1 MNKTITFLLIFFFST
16 NCSLDNATGFW
27 SKTEKLK
34 ATAIAN
40 RSDLTPLPSSFKK
53 NSEIFNLQSLPEAM
67 NASFNLFIEALTHQN
82 GTIRNAT
89 LNASLAN
96 REITLSQFRGKH
108 VLVNFWATWCGPC
121 KIEMPSLEALY
132 ERFKDK
138 NYALLA
144 ISNDMFGANIV
155 KPFVKAHNINFP
167 VLLDQRLKV
176 SNAFG
181 VVSLPTTFMIDP
193 QGKIIG
199 ALFGAEDW
207 ATPSNILYFENLL
220 K

>member
-1 MNKTITFLLIFFFST
+1 MNILIQKKFLKLFLILALPIFFCISAAAQVKEGENAPNFT
-16 NCSLDNATGFW
+16 LKNLDGKEISLN
-27 SKTEKLK
+27 
-34 ATAIAN
+34 
-40 RSDLTPLPSSFKK
+40 
-53 NSEIFNLQSLPEAM
+53 
-67 NASFNLFIEALTHQN
+67 
-82 GTIRNAT
+82 
-89 LNASLAN
+89 
-96 REITLSQFRGKH
+96 QFRGKH
-108 VLVNFWATWCGPC
+108 VLINFWATWCGPC

-138 NYALLA
+138 NFVLLA

>member
-1 MNKTITFLLIFFFST
+1 MALPILFSI
-16 NCSLDNATGFW
+16 S
-27 SKTEKLK
+27 
-34 ATAIAN
+34 ATAQVKEGEDAPN
-40 RSDLTPLPSSFKK
+40 FTLK
-53 NSEIFNLQSLPEAM
+53 NLDGKEISLSE
-67 NASFNLFIEALTHQN
+67 
-82 GTIRNAT
+82 
-89 LNASLAN
+89 
-96 REITLSQFRGKH
+96 FRGKH

-132 ERFKDK
+132 EKFKDK
-138 NYALLA
+138 NFALLA

-155 KPFVKAHNINFP
+155 KPFVKAHKINFT

-207 ATPSNILYFENLL
+207 ATPDNILYFQELL

>member
-1 MNKTITFLLIFFFST
+1 MNILIQNKFLKLFNILVLLILFSV
-16 NCSLDNATGFW
+16 S
-27 SKTEKLK
+27 
-34 ATAIAN
+34 ATAQVKEGENAPN
-40 RSDLTPLPSSFKK
+40 FTLK
-53 NSEIFNLQSLPEAM
+53 NLDGKEIS
-67 NASFNLFIEALTHQN
+67 
-82 GTIRNAT
+82 
-89 LNASLAN
+89 
-96 REITLSQFRGKH
+96 LSQFRGKH

-138 NYALLA
+138 NFALVA

-155 KPFVKAHNINFP
+155 KPFVKTHKINFP

-207 ATPSNILYFENLL
+207 VTPSNILYFENLL
-220 K
+220 Q

>member
-1 MNKTITFLLIFFFST
+1 VNILIQNKFLKLFNILALLILFSV
-16 NCSLDNATGFW
+16 S
-27 SKTEKLK
+27 
-34 ATAIAN
+34 ATAQVKEGENAPN
-40 RSDLTPLPSSFKK
+40 FTLK
-53 NSEIFNLQSLPEAM
+53 NLDGKEISL
-67 NASFNLFIEALTHQN
+67 N
-82 GTIRNAT
+82 
-89 LNASLAN
+89 
-96 REITLSQFRGKH
+96 QFRGKH
-108 VLVNFWATWCGPC
+108 VLINFWATWCGPC

-138 NYALLA
+138 NFVLLA

>member
-1 MNKTITFLLIFFFST
+1 MNILIQNKFLKLFNIVALLILFSV
-16 NCSLDNATGFW
+16 S
-27 SKTEKLK
+27 
-34 ATAIAN
+34 ATAQVKEGENAPN
-40 RSDLTPLPSSFKK
+40 FTLK
-53 NSEIFNLQSLPEAM
+53 NLDGKEISL
-67 NASFNLFIEALTHQN
+67 N
-82 GTIRNAT
+82 
-89 LNASLAN
+89 
-96 REITLSQFRGKH
+96 QFRGKH
-108 VLVNFWATWCGPC
+108 VLINFWATWCGPC

-138 NYALLA
+138 NFVLLA

>member
-1 MNKTITFLLIFFFST
+1 MNILIQNKFLKLFNILALLILFSV
-16 NCSLDNATGFW
+16 S
-27 SKTEKLK
+27 
-34 ATAIAN
+34 ATAQVKEGENAPN
-40 RSDLTPLPSSFKK
+40 FTLK
-53 NSEIFNLQSLPEAM
+53 NLDGKEISL
-67 NASFNLFIEALTHQN
+67 N
-82 GTIRNAT
+82 
-89 LNASLAN
+89 
-96 REITLSQFRGKH
+96 QFRGKH
-108 VLVNFWATWCGPC
+108 VLINFWATWCGPC

-138 NYALLA
+138 NFVLLA

-176 SNAFG
+176 SNTFG

>member
-1 MNKTITFLLIFFFST
+1 MNILIQNKFLKLFNILALLILFSV
-16 NCSLDNATGFW
+16 S
-27 SKTEKLK
+27 
-34 ATAIAN
+34 ATAQVKEGENAPN
-40 RSDLTPLPSSFKK
+40 FTLK
-53 NSEIFNLQSLPEAM
+53 NLYGKEISL
-67 NASFNLFIEALTHQN
+67 N
-82 GTIRNAT
+82 
-89 LNASLAN
+89 
-96 REITLSQFRGKH
+96 QFRGKH
-108 VLVNFWATWCGPC
+108 VLINFWATWCGPC

-132 ERFKDK
+132 ERFKDR
-138 NYALLA
+138 NFVLLA

>member
-1 MNKTITFLLIFFFST
+1 MNILIQNKFLKLFNILALLILFSV
-16 NCSLDNATGFW
+16 S
-27 SKTEKLK
+27 
-34 ATAIAN
+34 ATAQVKEGENAPN
-40 RSDLTPLPSSFKK
+40 FTLK
-53 NSEIFNLQSLPEAM
+53 NLDGKEINL
-67 NASFNLFIEALTHQN
+67 N
-82 GTIRNAT
+82 
-89 LNASLAN
+89 
-96 REITLSQFRGKH
+96 QFRGKH
-108 VLVNFWATWCGPC
+108 VLINFWATWCGPC

-132 ERFKDK
+132 ERFKDR
-138 NYALLA
+138 NFVLLA

-176 SNAFG
+176 SNTFG

>member
-1 MNKTITFLLIFFFST
+1 MNILIQNKFLKLFNILALLILFSV
-16 NCSLDNATGFW
+16 S
-27 SKTEKLK
+27 
-34 ATAIAN
+34 ATAQVKEGENAPN
-40 RSDLTPLPSSFKK
+40 FTLK
-53 NSEIFNLQSLPEAM
+53 NLDGKEISL
-67 NASFNLFIEALTHQN
+67 N
-82 GTIRNAT
+82 
-89 LNASLAN
+89 
-96 REITLSQFRGKH
+96 QFRGKH
-108 VLVNFWATWCGPC
+108 VLINFWATWCGPC

-132 ERFKDK
+132 ERFKDR
-138 NYALLA
+138 NFVLLA

-207 ATPSNILYFENLL
+207 ATPNNILYFENLL

>member
-1 MNKTITFLLIFFFST
+1 MNILIQNKFLKLFNILALLILFSVSAKAQVKEGENAPNFT
-16 NCSLDNATGFW
+16 LKNLDGKEISLN
-27 SKTEKLK
+27 
-34 ATAIAN
+34 
-40 RSDLTPLPSSFKK
+40 
-53 NSEIFNLQSLPEAM
+53 
-67 NASFNLFIEALTHQN
+67 
-82 GTIRNAT
+82 
-89 LNASLAN
+89 
-96 REITLSQFRGKH
+96 QFRGKH
-108 VLVNFWATWCGPC
+108 VLINFWATWCGPC

-132 ERFKDK
+132 ERFKDR
-138 NYALLA
+138 NFVLLA

-176 SNAFG
+176 SNTFG

>member
-1 MNKTITFLLIFFFST
+1 VNILIQNKFLKLFNILALLILFSV
-16 NCSLDNATGFW
+16 S
-27 SKTEKLK
+27 
-34 ATAIAN
+34 ATAQVKEGENAPN
-40 RSDLTPLPSSFKK
+40 FTLK
-53 NSEIFNLQSLPEAM
+53 NLDGKEISL
-67 NASFNLFIEALTHQN
+67 N
-82 GTIRNAT
+82 
-89 LNASLAN
+89 
-96 REITLSQFRGKH
+96 QFRGKH
-108 VLVNFWATWCGPC
+108 VLINFWATWCGPC

-132 ERFKDK
+132 ERFKDR
-138 NYALLA
+138 NFVLLA

>member
-1 MNKTITFLLIFFFST
+1 MVKEINAEEYEQLKDST
-16 NCSLDNATGFW
+16 NTVVIDF
-27 SKTEKLK
+27 
-34 ATAIAN
+34 
-40 RSDLTPLPSSFKK
+40 
-53 NSEIFNLQSLPEAM
+53 
-67 NASFNLFIEALTHQN
+67 H
-82 GTIRNAT
+82 
-89 LNASLAN
+89 
-96 REITLSQFRGKH
+96 
-108 VLVNFWATWCGPC
+108 ATWCGPC

-132 ERFKDK
+132 EKFKDK
-138 NYALLA
+138 KFALLA

-155 KPFVKAHNINFP
+155 KPFVKAHKINFT

-207 ATPSNILYFENLL
+207 VTPSNILYFENLL
-220 K
+220 Q

>member
-1 MNKTITFLLIFFFST
+1 MNILIQNKFLKLFNILALLILFSV
-16 NCSLDNATGFW
+16 S
-27 SKTEKLK
+27 
-34 ATAIAN
+34 ATAQVKEGENAPN
-40 RSDLTPLPSSFKK
+40 FTLK
-53 NSEIFNLQSLPEAM
+53 NLDGKEISL
-67 NASFNLFIEALTHQN
+67 N
-82 GTIRNAT
+82 
-89 LNASLAN
+89 
-96 REITLSQFRGKH
+96 QFRGKH
-108 VLVNFWATWCGPC
+108 VLINFWATWCGPC

-138 NYALLA
+138 NFVLLA

-155 KPFVKAHNINFP
+155 KPFVKAHKINFT

-207 ATPSNILYFENLL
+207 VTPSNILYFENLL
-220 K
+220 Q

>member
-1 MNKTITFLLIFFFST
+1 MNILIQNKFLKLFNILALLILYSV
-16 NCSLDNATGFW
+16 S
-27 SKTEKLK
+27 
-34 ATAIAN
+34 ATAQVKEGENAPN
-40 RSDLTPLPSSFKK
+40 FTLK
-53 NSEIFNLQSLPEAM
+53 NLDGKEISL
-67 NASFNLFIEALTHQN
+67 N
-82 GTIRNAT
+82 
-89 LNASLAN
+89 
-96 REITLSQFRGKH
+96 QFRGKH
-108 VLVNFWATWCGPC
+108 VLINFWATWCGPC

-132 ERFKDK
+132 ERFKDR
-138 NYALLA
+138 NFVLLA

>member
-1 MNKTITFLLIFFFST
+1 MNILIQNKFLKLFNILALLILFSV
-16 NCSLDNATGFW
+16 S
-27 SKTEKLK
+27 
-34 ATAIAN
+34 ATAQVKEGENAPN
-40 RSDLTPLPSSFKK
+40 FTLK
-53 NSEIFNLQSLPEAM
+53 NLDGKEISL
-67 NASFNLFIEALTHQN
+67 N
-82 GTIRNAT
+82 
-89 LNASLAN
+89 
-96 REITLSQFRGKH
+96 QFRGKH
-108 VLVNFWATWCGPC
+108 VLINFWATWCGPC

-132 ERFKDK
+132 ERFKDR
-138 NYALLA
+138 NFVLLA

-155 KPFVKAHNINFP
+155 KPFVKTHKINFP

>member
-1 MNKTITFLLIFFFST
+1 VNILIQKKLLKLFTILALPILFSVSAAAQVKEGEDAPNFT
-16 NCSLDNATGFW
+16 LKNLDGKEISL
-27 SKTEKLK
+27 
-34 ATAIAN
+34 
-40 RSDLTPLPSSFKK
+40 
-53 NSEIFNLQSLPEAM
+53 SE
-67 NASFNLFIEALTHQN
+67 
-82 GTIRNAT
+82 
-89 LNASLAN
+89 
-96 REITLSQFRGKH
+96 FRGKH
-108 VLVNFWATWCGPC
+108 VLINFWATWCGPC
-121 KIEMPSLEALY
+121 KIEMPSLEVLY

-138 NYALLA
+138 NFVLLA

-155 KPFVKAHNINFP
+155 KPFVKAHKINFT

-207 ATPSNILYFENLL
+207 VTASNILYFENLL
-220 K
+220 Q

>member
-1 MNKTITFLLIFFFST
+1 MNILIQNKFLKLFNILALLILYSV
-16 NCSLDNATGFW
+16 S
-27 SKTEKLK
+27 
-34 ATAIAN
+34 ATAQVKEGENAPN
-40 RSDLTPLPSSFKK
+40 FTLK
-53 NSEIFNLQSLPEAM
+53 NLDGKEINL
-67 NASFNLFIEALTHQN
+67 N
-82 GTIRNAT
+82 
-89 LNASLAN
+89 
-96 REITLSQFRGKH
+96 QFRGKH
-108 VLVNFWATWCGPC
+108 VLINFWATWCGPC

-132 ERFKDK
+132 ERFKDR
-138 NYALLA
+138 NFVLLA

>member
-1 MNKTITFLLIFFFST
+1 MNILIQNKFLKLFNILALLILFSV
-16 NCSLDNATGFW
+16 S
-27 SKTEKLK
+27 
-34 ATAIAN
+34 ATAQVKEGENAPN
-40 RSDLTPLPSSFKK
+40 FTLK
-53 NSEIFNLQSLPEAM
+53 NLDGKEISL
-67 NASFNLFIEALTHQN
+67 N
-82 GTIRNAT
+82 
-89 LNASLAN
+89 
-96 REITLSQFRGKH
+96 QFRGKH
-108 VLVNFWATWCGPC
+108 VLINFWATWCGPC

-132 ERFKDK
+132 ERFKDR
-138 NYALLA
+138 NFVLLA

-155 KPFVKAHNINFP
+155 KPFVKVHNNNFP

>member
-1 MNKTITFLLIFFFST
+1 MNILIQNKFLKLFNIVALLILFSV
-16 NCSLDNATGFW
+16 S
-27 SKTEKLK
+27 
-34 ATAIAN
+34 ATAQVKEGENAPN
-40 RSDLTPLPSSFKK
+40 FTLK
-53 NSEIFNLQSLPEAM
+53 NLDGKEINL
-67 NASFNLFIEALTHQN
+67 N
-82 GTIRNAT
+82 
-89 LNASLAN
+89 
-96 REITLSQFRGKH
+96 QFRGKH
-108 VLVNFWATWCGPC
+108 VLINFWATWCGPC

-138 NYALLA
+138 NFVLLA

-155 KPFVKAHNINFP
+155 KPFVKANNINFP